1 MDMPAPILI
10 PENAEQ
16 VWLGFGASVNIAP
29 AAAAIAAGE
38 PVIFNLAGAS
48 GSVIPFDGGSSTDVA
63 FLGVALNAAA
73 SGEEVT
79 VITRGVATVTKD
91 TGTAW
96 AVGDVIGAGAAKTAN
111 VYAPDLDGV
120 NVAKQTLGYSLS
132 TALSGDTTAV
142 IWVNATGI

>member
-96 AVGDVIGAGAAKTAN
+96 AVGDVIGCCQDRERVRPGPRRRERGEADPRVQLVHG
-111 VYAPDLDGV
+111 P
-120 NVAKQTLGYSLS
+120 QR
-132 TALSGDTTAV
+132 
-142 IWVNATGI
+142 